1 MQPITTKE
9 AKQLIQIADGDAWI
23 TSLVI
28 AEEFG
33 RPHKNVLRAI
43 DSLIEDGTIDRLS
56 FEPISYTDEMNR
68 AQRAYQLNERAALI
82 AMPFIGGKKSREGQ
96 RKLVDAFMAMRQIIK
111 QQDAYRFT
119 FEWKQARENGKVV
132 RLTFTNNVQDFVAY
146 AKTQGSRNAE
156 KYYMQLTKMEYQALF
171 MIGQAVGQGFRDR
184 LNAHQLINLG
194 TAELVAQRA
203 IREGMEAGL
212 HYKEIYKL
220 AKHKVETFASMV
232 GKSLPGERLP
242 MLRAA

>member
-1 MQPITTKE
+1 MQLITTNNN
-9 AKQLIQIADGDAWI
+9 QPMT

-28 AEEFG
+28 AEKFG
-33 RPHKNVLRAI
+33 KRHKNVIQAIRRLETPDEFNRLNFQPVDYIDEKGETRPMYQITRDGFALLAMGFTGKEAAAWKIKFLEAFNAMERTLR
-43 DSLIEDGTIDRLS
+43 
-56 FEPISYTDEMNR
+56 
-68 AQRAYQLNERAALI
+68 
-82 AMPFIGGKKSREGQ
+82 
-96 RKLVDAFMAMRQIIK
+96 

-146 AKTQGSRNAE
+146 AKAQGSRNAE
-156 KYYMQLTKMEYQALF
+156 KYYMALTKMEYQALF

>member
-1 MQPITTKE
+1 MNTALITTTHV
-9 AKQLIQIADGDAWI
+9 QPMT

-28 AEEFG
+28 AEKFG
-33 RPHKNVLRAI
+33 KRHDTVLRAI
-43 DSLIEDGTIDRLS
+43 
-56 FEPISYTDEMNR
+56 
-68 AQRAYQLNERAALI
+68 
-82 AMPFIGGKKSREGQ
+82 
-96 RKLVDAFMAMRQIIK
+96 RKLECSADFHLRNFAEISAMDSYGRQQPCFNVTRDGFSFLAMGFTGKEAAKWKEKFIEAFNAMERTLR

-119 FEWKQARENGKVV
+119 FEWKQARESGKVV

-146 AKTQGSRNAE
+146 AKAQGSRNAE

-203 IREGMEAGL
+203 IREGMEACL

-242 MLRAA
+242 MLRHAA